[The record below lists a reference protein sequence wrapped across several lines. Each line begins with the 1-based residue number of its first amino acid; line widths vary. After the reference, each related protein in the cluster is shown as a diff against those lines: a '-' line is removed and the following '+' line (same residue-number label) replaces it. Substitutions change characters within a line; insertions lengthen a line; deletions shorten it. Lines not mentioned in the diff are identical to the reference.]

1 MSLASMALS
10 GASSALS
17 SAKDLALNK
26 LQSALHQ
33 LLGDLVDQWRTDK
46 RLYTLESTSAERP
59 LPADLMVESFVLTDG
74 VSQPFSLHIQALVL
88 NTKVELKQLYARPIT
103 LVTVLADGSTHRR
116 SGYVTEAQSLDSDGG
131 LARKSLLVQPWMALL
146 GHTLNSRVWQ
156 EQSIIQIVEDVFADH
171 ASIAAWR
178 WDDDVAQHVANGLH
192 GPTGGSRKYCV
203 QYRESDLD
211 FVQRLLAEEGLSWRV
226 EEDTAAPG
234 GHTVV
239 IFANS
244 LNQPQDPTSG
254 TALGGK
260 GIRFHRSSSQEEQDS
275 IQALGAW
282 RQLGQAGGSMGTT
295 VLGWD
300 YESNRA
306 IVADVPTDLQWG
318 GKEASALQSWLTSYD
333 PVADGLYSHPAQA
346 QFAAT
351 TMQQAREARLKLW
364 MGEGTVR
371 TLRAGTWFGLSQ
383 STLDSINPHDEDKA
397 FFVTAVRAMGIN
409 NLPKDLSD
417 TIAKTLGVGPLQA
430 LLQATRDSGIFER
443 HDVDTT
449 SLQTKAAQSGFANQ
463 FEAIRR
469 NVPWRTVLMDGTGL
483 RPRPRATAWGPQT
496 AIVVGPNGS
505 TSASGA
511 DEIHTDRLGRVRVK
525 FHWQANPFA
534 PQRANSDHSCW
545 MRVMQRSA
553 GAGMGQQFIPRI
565 GQEVLVGF
573 INNDMDQPFVLA
585 SLYNGQGEGGTP
597 PTPGGQNQAADTS
610 AFADSA
616 DHHPSAQANL
626 INSGTGGNSP
636 AWHGAAAGAAQD
648 GQAGQ
653 NNAAALSGIKS
664 KELGGQGYNQLVLDD
679 TPNQLRTQLHTTQ
692 SQTWLQ
698 MGHLLHQAD
707 NHRGSFRGIGF
718 ELRTDAW
725 GGLRAARGVMLTSFG
740 LGGGAGQTAEP
751 AGDNA
756 PGMALAKQAQQLAT
770 TFNQAASTHQTV
782 ALASAQ
788 GEHAKLPQNL
798 GHTIEQDQLPH
809 MEDANIAIVG
819 KAGVGITAGQ
829 DLILSANDTTLIA
842 SGQDSQI
849 ASGGQARV
857 HTGQAIGILAGAIQA
872 GNEAAGKGLSLIAA
886 QGDIDM
892 QAQAGPAQIASKA
905 ALEIKSTN
913 GAINIAAA
921 KKVTL
926 AVSGG
931 ASITIEG
938 GSFTAQAPGKIMVQA
953 GKKSMVGGAQVTVPF
968 PTWAKSN
975 FNLPCAQAAA
985 SSNSAFVKLK

>member
-1 MSLASMALS
+1 MGLTNMALS
-10 GASSALS
+10 SASSALS
-17 SAKDLALNK
+17 SLKDAALNK
-26 LQSALHQ
+26 VNSALHG
-33 LLGDLVDQWRTDK
+33 LLGDLIGQWQTDK
-46 RLYTLESTSAERP
+46 RLYTLESASSTRP

-74 VSQPFSLHIQALVL
+74 VSQPFSLHIQALAL
-88 NTKVELKQLYARPIT
+88 NAQVELKQLYARPIT
-103 LVTVLADGSTHRR
+103 LVTALADGSTHRR

-131 LARKSLLVQPWMALL
+131 LARKSLLVQPWIALL
-146 GHTLNSRVWQ
+146 GHTLGSRVWQ
-156 EQSIIQIVEDVFADH
+156 ECSVIDIVEDVFADH
-171 ASIAAWR
+171 DSIAAWR
-178 WDDDVAQHVANGLH
+178 WDDDVAQHVSNGLY
-192 GPTGGSRKYCV
+192 GPTGGARKYCV

-226 EEDTAAPG
+226 EEDAEAPG

-244 LNQPQDPTSG
+244 LCQPQDPTSG
-254 TALGGK
+254 TTLGGK

-275 IQALGAW
+275 IQAFGAW

-306 IVADVPTDLQWG
+306 IVADVPTNHQWG
-318 GKEASALQSWLTSYD
+318 GAEASNLQSWLTSYD
-333 PVADGLYSHPAQA
+333 PTADGLYSHPDQA
-346 QFAAT
+346 EFAAT
-351 TMQQAREARLKLW
+351 CMQQAREARLKLW
-364 MGEGTVR
+364 MGDGTVR
-371 TLRAGTWFGLSQ
+371 TLRAGTWFSLSQ
-383 STLDSINPHDEDKA
+383 STLDSINPQEEQKE

-430 LLQATRDSGIFER
+430 LLQATQDSGIFER
-443 HDVDTT
+443 HDVDTG

-469 NVPWRTVLMDGTGL
+469 SVPWRTVLMDDTGL
-483 RPRPRATAWGPQT
+483 RPRPRPTAWGPQT
-496 AIVVGPNGS
+496 AIVVGPNGN
-505 TSASGA
+505 TSPSGA
-511 DEIHTDRLGRVRVK
+511 DEIYTDRMGRVRVK

-534 PQRANSDHSCW
+534 PQCANSDHSCW
-545 MRVMQRSA
+545 MRVLQRSA
-553 GAGMGQQFIPRI
+553 GPGMGQQFIPRI

-573 INNDMDQPFVLA
+573 INNDMDQPFVMA
-585 SLYNGQGEGGTP
+585 CLYNGQGEGGVP
-597 PTPGGQNQAADTS
+597 RTPGGQTQSTDTS
-610 AFADSA
+610 VFADST
-616 DHHPSAQANL
+616 DHRPSAQMNL
-626 INSGTGGNSP
+626 VNSGTGGNSP
-636 AWHGAAAGAAQD
+636 AWHGAAPGAGTE
-648 GQAGQ
+648 GSHGQ

-664 KELGGQGYNQLVLDD
+664 KELGGQGYNQLVFDD

-707 NHRGSFRGIGF
+707 NHRGSFRGTGF

-725 GGLRAARGVMLTSFG
+725 GGLRAARGVMISTFG
-740 LGGGAGQTAEP
+740 LSNGLGQTADP

-756 PGMALAKQAQQLAT
+756 PGMALAKQAQQLAS
-770 TFNQAASTHQTV
+770 TFNQAANTHQTV

-798 GHTIEQDQLPH
+798 GHTLSDSNLPH
-809 MEDANIAIVG
+809 MEEANIAIVG

-829 DLILSANDTTLIA
+829 DLILSANATAQIA

-857 HTGQAIGILAGAIQA
+857 QTGQAIGILAGAIQA
-872 GNEAAGKGLSLIAA
+872 GTEAAGKGLSVIAA
-886 QGDIDM
+886 QGDIEM
-892 QAQAGPAQIASKA
+892 QAQAGATQIVAKQ
-905 ALEIKSTN
+905 ALEIKSAN
-913 GAINIAAA
+913 GAINIASA

-938 GSFTAQAPGKIMVQA
+938 GSFTAQCPGKITVQA
-953 GKKSMVGGAQVTVPF
+953 GKKSMVGASQLTMSF
-968 PTWAKSN
+968 QSWAKSD
-975 FNLPCAQAAA
+975 FKLPCALAAA
-985 SSNSAFVKLK
+985 SSSAAFVKLS

>member
-10 GASSALS
+10 SASSALP
-17 SAKDLALNK
+17 SAKDLALSK
-26 LQSALHQ
+26 LQSALHSV
-33 LLGDLVDQWRTDK
+33 LGELISQWQTDK
-46 RLYTLESTSAERP
+46 RLYTLESASTTRP

-74 VSQPFSLHIQALVL
+74 VSQPFCLHLQTLVL
-88 NTKVELKQLYARPIT
+88 QTHVELKQLYARPVT
-103 LVTVLADGSTHRR
+103 LVTTLADSSTCRR

-131 LARKSLLVQPWMALL
+131 LARKSLLVQPWVSLL
-146 GHTLNSRVWQ
+146 GHTRNSRVWQ
-156 EQSIIQIVEDVFADH
+156 DQSVIQIVEDVFADH
-171 ASIAAWR
+171 DSIAAWR
-178 WDDDVAQHVANGLH
+178 WDDDVAAHVSQGLH
-192 GPTGGSRKYCV
+192 GHQDGKRTYCA

-211 FVQRLLAEEGLSWRV
+211 FVQRLLAEEGLCWRI
-226 EEDTAAPG
+226 EEDTNAPG
-234 GHTVV
+234 GHTMV
-239 IFANS
+239 IFAAS
-244 LNQPQDPTSG
+244 LNQPQDPTS
-254 TALGGK
+254 ASSLGGR

-275 IQALGAW
+275 IQSLGAW
-282 RQLGQAGGSMGTT
+282 RQLGQAGGSMGST

-306 IVADVPTDLQWG
+306 IVADVPTDHQWG
-318 GKEASALQSWLTSYD
+318 GPQASNLQSWLTSYD
-333 PVADGLYSHPAQA
+333 PTADGSYSHPAQA

-351 TMQQAREARLKLW
+351 CMQQARESRLKTWL
-364 MGEGTVR
+364 GHGTVR
-371 TLRAGTWFGLSQ
+371 TLRAGTWFGISQ
-383 STLDSINPHDEDKA
+383 STLDSINPVDEDKE
-397 FFVTAVRAMGIN
+397 FFVSAVRAMGIN
-409 NLPKDLSD
+409 NLPKDLSE
-417 TIAKTLGVGPLQA
+417 TIAKTLGTGPLDA
-430 LLQATRDSGIFER
+430 LLQATQDSGLFQR
-443 HDVDTT
+443 HDVDTQ
-449 SLQTKAAQSGFANQ
+449 SLQVQASESGFANQ

-469 NVPWRTVLMDGTGL
+469 NVPWRTVLMDETGL

-496 AIVVGPNGS
+496 AIVVGPNGI
-505 TSASGA
+505 TNPNGA

-525 FHWQANPFA
+525 FHWQANPYA
-534 PQRANSDHSCW
+534 PQRSNSDHSCW
-545 MRVMQRSA
+545 MRVIQRSA

-597 PTPGGQNQAADTS
+597 PTPGGQAQSADTS

-616 DHHPSAQANL
+616 DHRPSAQANL

-636 AWHGAAAGAAQD
+636 AWHGAAGGSAQD
-648 GQAGQ
+648 GQPGQ
-653 NNAAALSGIKS
+653 NNPAALSGIKS
-664 KELGGQGYNQLVLDD
+664 KELGGTGYNQLVFDD
-679 TPNQLRTQLHTTQ
+679 TPGQLRTQLHTTQ
-692 SQTWLQ
+692 NQTWLQ

-707 NHRGSFRGIGF
+707 NHRGSLRGTGF

-725 GGLRAARGVMLTSFG
+725 GGLRAARGVMLSTFG
-740 LGGGAGQTAEP
+740 LSNGLGQTADP

-756 PGMALAKQAQQLAT
+756 PGMALAKQAQQLAS
-770 TFNQAASTHQTV
+770 TFNQAAGTHQTV

-788 GEHAKLPQNL
+788 GEHAQLPQNL
-798 GHTIEQDQLPH
+798 GHTLDTDKLPH
-809 MEDANIAIVG
+809 MAEPNVAIVG

-829 DLILSANDTTLIA
+829 DLILSANDTAQIA

-849 ASGGQARV
+849 ASGGQARI

-872 GNEAAGKGLSLIAA
+872 GGEAAGKGLSLIAA
-886 QGDIDM
+886 QGGIDM

-905 ALEIKSTN
+905 ALEIKSAN

-938 GSFTAQAPGKIMVQA
+938 GSFTAQCPGKISVKA
-953 GKKSMVGGAQVTVPF
+953 GKKSMVGGAKAETPAPDM
-968 PTWAKSN
+968 PTSD
-975 FNLPCAQAAA
+975 FCLPCFYRAIRSA
-985 SSNSAFVKLK
+985 SPLVPA